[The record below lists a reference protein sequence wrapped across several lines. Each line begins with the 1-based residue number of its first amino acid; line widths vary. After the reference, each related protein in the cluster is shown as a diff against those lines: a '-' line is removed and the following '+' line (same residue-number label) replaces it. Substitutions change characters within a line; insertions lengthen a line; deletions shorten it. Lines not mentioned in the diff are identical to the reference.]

1 MGKKVSLFAI
11 CFIII
16 STLAYSGNGNI
27 YDKDGKYKGRI
38 EKNKIYDEK
47 GNLQYTIDHG
57 NVYDKDGN
65 YKYKMEKG
73 KEK

>member
-1 MGKKVSLFAI
+1 MGKKISFFAI
-11 CFIII
+11 CFIFI
-16 STLAYSGNGNI
+16 STIAYSEGRNI

-47 GNLQYTIDHG
+47 GNLKYTIDHG

-65 YKYKMEKG
+65 YKYKMENK